1 MYRILA
7 LPTESL
13 RKFCRFISE
22 ECSLSSL
29 LLSIRIYRQF
39 DWGGAV
45 SILVLGAARSCHSF
59 CMIQLLWKKKTVVI
73 LVKQKVV
80 VDSAKILQTIQIL
93 QNPFGS

>member
-39 DWGGAV
+39 DWGGGSV
-45 SILVLGAARSCHSF
+45 HSGIG
-59 CMIQLLWKKKTVVI
+59 CGKK
-73 LVKQKVV
+73 L
-80 VDSAKILQTIQIL
+80 
-93 QNPFGS
+93 P